1 LYLLEDVIGEMRDVT
16 GKSRAEDMTAKD
28 MTGEKGMTIT
38 GANDTR
44 SEDNNPESGQAIRSK
59 CLLGTSEHTT
69 DRPPLW
75 NFYPKGTFIAI
86 GGNGRI
92 LT

>member
-44 SEDNNPESGQAIRSK
+44 SEDNKDCAS
-59 CLLGTSEHTT
+59 LGIWSSHKVKVFTGHI
-69 DRPPLW
+69 
-75 NFYPKGTFIAI
+75 GTHY
-86 GGNGRI
+86 
-92 LT
+92 